1 MNLFSF
7 LLFYFILIDFFSSIS
22 CSYARYHLNHNKV
35 CPSSKLT
42 KLYQFLAKPDP
53 LFTDPT
59 RATIVNYVWNT
70 SKSIREFDDC
80 SFKVQSRGRGG
91 LYMVISRLHLR
102 QNPSSRICTDFL
114 RVRYT
119 NGSKSERI
127 CGHITSKDVS
137 SFSDS
142 GGEVK
147 LYLAIANHIP
157 LEPNEMLEI
166 EMVFTEYFACK
177 GQLSPEFQCEP
188 NNCIHGSFFSDGVN
202 NCPTPQCLDE
212 EIGCLSRPEVEAHD
226 ARVSKKVIVG
236 GVISAVV
243 VLIGFTVCILAI
255 CKFSACVKAPR
266 RPSNIY
272 ETTQHRPQRID
283 TQELSAIGNI
293 SQTGLPTP
301 SAPAAFVIEDH
312 NKDPP
317 PPSYESLFPHDP
329 HTS

>member
-7 LLFYFILIDFFSSIS
+7 LLFYFILIDFFSNIS
-22 CSYARYHLNHNKV
+22 CSYVRYNLNHNKV

-53 LFTDPT
+53 LFTSPT
-59 RATIVNYVWNT
+59 RATIVNYEWKT

-80 SFKVQSRGRGG
+80 SFKVQSQGHGG
-91 LYMVISRLHLR
+91 LYMTISRLHLR
-102 QNPSSRICTDFL
+102 QTPSSRICTDFL
-114 RVRYT
+114 RVRFS
-119 NGSKSERI
+119 NGTKTDRI
-127 CGHITSKDVS
+127 CGRITSSDVAA
-137 SFSDS
+137 FSDS

-166 EMVFTEYFACK
+166 EMVFTEYLACK
-177 GQLSPEFQCEP
+177 GGDNAPEFQCEL
-188 NNCIHGSFFSDGVN
+188 NKCIHGSFLNDGVN
-202 NCPTPQCLDE
+202 NCPTPHCLDE

-226 ARVSKKVIVG
+226 ARMSKKVIVG

-243 VLIGFTVCILAI
+243 VLIGFTICILAI

-272 ETTQHRPQRID
+272 ETTQHRPQRIE

-293 SQTGLPTP
+293 SQPGLPTP
-301 SAPAAFVIEDH
+301 SAPAAFVIEDQ

-317 PPSYESLFPHDP
+317 PPSYESLFPRA
-329 HTS
+329 S